1 MTSADGLPPARPA
14 PPAPTPVAV
23 VEPGVPTGLRV
34 LGGWSWRLLVTG
46 VVGFYL
52 IQLLGLFQVLI
63 VPVLVALLVVA
74 LVRPLV
80 DVLAPQGRRGLPRP
94 LASLI
99 TILLTLAVVGGLIGL
114 ISQQIAVG
122 FPELQRQAA
131 AGLRELQ
138 SELARGPLH
147 LSADRLAELID
158 RATAGLRANSDG
170 LVSGA
175 LQVTSTAGHVVTGFF
190 LVLFSGYFFLSGG
203 REIWSWVVS
212 LFPRTARDRVNG
224 AGERAWDTLTSF
236 VRATLLVALVDGL
249 GVGISAALL
258 GVPLALPLGLLVF
271 IGAFV
276 PIVGALLSGSVAVL
290 VALVAKGP
298 IVAALMLAAV
308 VVVQQVESHV
318 LQPFLLGRAVRVH
331 PLAVILAIGAGVLL
345 AGVVGALFA
354 VPLVAVVNVVA
365 GYLREP
371 ADPLDPEQAAAAVFA
386 TEGAPVPEPAVGPA
400 AEPAGGS
407 AADPAGEP

>member
-1 MTSADGLPPARPA
+1 MVGMTSSDGLPPADRPA
-14 PPAPTPVAV
+14 APAPVTL
-23 VEPGVPTGLRV
+23 VEPGVPAGLRV
-34 LGGWSWRLLVTG
+34 VAGWSWRLLVIG
-46 VVGFYL
+46 VVGLYL
-52 IQLLGLFQVLI
+52 IRLLGLFQVLI
-63 VPVLVALLVVA
+63 VPVLVALLLVA
-74 LVRPLV
+74 LVRPMV
-80 DVLAPQGRRGLPRP
+80 DLLTRVGGRGLPRSV
-94 LASLI
+94 ASLL
-99 TILLTLAVVGGLIGL
+99 TILVTLAVVGGLIGL

-122 FPELQRQAA
+122 FPELQRQAT

-147 LSADRLAELID
+147 LSADRLAELVD
-158 RATAGLRANSDG
+158 RATAGIRANSDG

-175 LQVTSTAGHVVTGFF
+175 LQLTSTAGHVVTGFF

-203 REIWSWVVS
+203 REIWSWVVG
-212 LFPRTARDRVNG
+212 LFPRNARDRVNG

-249 GVGISAALL
+249 GVGVSAALL

-276 PIVGALLSGSVAVL
+276 PIVGALVSGSVAVL

-298 IVAALMLAAV
+298 LVAALMLAAV
-308 VVVQQVESHV
+308 VVVQQVESHL

-354 VPLVAVVNVVA
+354 VPTVAVVNVVA
-365 GYLREP
+365 GYLAEP
-371 ADPLDPEQAAAAVFA
+371 AGPLDPEQAAAAAVA
-386 TEGAPVPEPAVGPA
+386 AEGAPA
-400 AEPAGGS
+400 AEP
-407 AADPAGEP
+407 EPSE